1 MSDNSMSVTGG
12 ACIGWMNATWP
23 FARLQFGPTS
33 LVLNATLLGR
43 YEFSP
48 DQVVGIEKYTVIPLL
63 GWGVSINH
71 NAIDYPKKIVFWCFG
86 NPDSLIRRIHDSGF
100 VARGVIDETIV
111 NRGFPV
117 RWQSII
123 AIVVLWN
130 VLLGLD
136 MQGNNSQQP
145 GILTFSALLLLF
157 LGSVGIW
164 RSEFLRFIIMKPGR
178 KPQEIKAWL
187 YLLAFISGLMATIF
201 LAAGS
206 L

>member
-1 MSDNSMSVTGG
+1 MGDHSVSVTGG
-12 ACIGWMNATWP
+12 ARIGWMNATWP
-23 FARLQFGPTS
+23 FARLQVGPRS

-48 DQVVGIEKYTVIPLL
+48 DQVVGIEKYTFIPIL
-63 GWGVSINH
+63 GWGIRISH
-71 NAIDYPKKIVFWCFG
+71 NVMDYPKKIVFWCLG
-86 NPDSLIRRIHDSGF
+86 HPDSLIRRIHDSGF
-100 VARGVIDETIV
+100 VARGVMDETVV

-117 RWQSII
+117 RWQAII
-123 AIVVLWN
+123 AIVILWN

-136 MQGNNSQQP
+136 MHGDNPSRP
-145 GILTFSALLLLF
+145 GILTLSALLLLF

-164 RSEFLRFIIMKPGR
+164 RVDFLRCIIMKPGR
-178 KPQEIKAWL
+178 SPQEIKAWL
-187 YLLAFISGLMATIF
+187 YLLAFISGLMCILF